1 MKPDTQR
8 TRKPL
13 TTLRLIES
21 LQGSFKA
28 EGSDLIAGFAV
39 NVPGVTR
46 AGFRL
51 SRVFFYDGYGFRV

>member
-8 TRKPL
+8 TPKPL

-28 EGSDLIAGFAV
+28 EGQDLVAGFAV

-46 AGFRL
+46 AGLRL
-51 SRVFFYDGYGFRV
+51 SRVFF